1 MQRLKIFVGSALL
14 LFTFILLAPSFVKPD
29 IPPNIKDVAASFEM
43 EKNSFD
49 KGEFLNYR
57 LKQKELKLALKA
69 YFDAA
74 ITSGDLVGAGVSIVR
89 GDSILISEGFGKRS
103 VNGKEAV
110 NDETLFRL
118 GSLSKG
124 FAGVL
129 AANIKH
135 EGKLDWNDKVSD
147 YLPEFR
153 LGDLN
158 NTEHITLA
166 NILSHTSG
174 TPYHSFTNLIEAGLP
189 LSDIATRFKD
199 IVPISEPGALY
210 SYQNAMFALCGEMM
224 SRATGQK
231 INTLMSDRLFKPL
244 GMCTTNMDHET
255 LTTALNIALPH
266 VKARKGW
273 RTTRLRNNYYN
284 AIAAG
289 GISSTAHDMARWM
302 RFLLG
307 NNPEIMDTSAIG
319 EAFNPFVKIGGYKY
333 YKKWPGHV
341 ASYYGFGWRIH
352 KYEDQSS
359 NSVKTIWHHGGSV
372 NNYRNEIGMYPED
385 NLGIC
390 VLLNSH
396 SKIAQRVVPDLNEI
410 VRKVYAQKFDEMTFN
425 GVHTNQPV
433 ASMQ

>member
-1 MQRLKIFVGSALL
+1 MQRFKIFVGSMLL
-14 LFTFILLAPSFVKPD
+14 LLVFILLAPSFTKAD
-29 IPPNIKDVAASFEM
+29 TPNDSKHLAFKAALKETAFNKD
-43 EKNSFD
+43 D
-49 KGEFLNYR
+49 FLRYR
-57 LKQKELKLALKA
+57 SKQKELKSALTA
-69 YFDAA
+69 YFKKA
-74 ITSGDLVGAGVSIVR
+74 IASGDIVGAGVSIVH

-103 VNGKEAV
+103 ANRSESVNG
-110 NDETLFRL
+110 ETLFRL

-129 AANIKH
+129 AAQIKH
-135 EGKLDWNDKVSD
+135 EGKLNWNDRVSD
-147 YLPEFR
+147 YLPDFR
-153 LGDLN
+153 LGDKN

-174 TPYHSFTNLIEAGLP
+174 TPYHSFTNLVEAGLP
-189 LSDIATRFKD
+189 LSDIASRFGD
-199 IVPISEPGALY
+199 IAPISEPGMLY

-231 INTLMSDRLFKPL
+231 INTLLNDRLFTPL
-244 GMCTTNMDHET
+244 GMCTTTMDHES
-255 LTTALNIALPH
+255 LMAAANIAMPH
-266 VKARKGW
+266 VKVHNGW
-273 RTTRLRNNYYN
+273 RSTKLRNNYYN

-307 NNPEIMDTSAIG
+307 NSPEIMEASAIG

-352 KYEDQSS
+352 KYEDQASQS
-359 NSVKTIWHHGGSV
+359 IKTIWHHGGSV

-390 VLLNSH
+390 VLLNGH
-396 SKIAQRVVPDLNEI
+396 SRIAKNVVPDLNKI
-410 VRKVYAQKFDEMTFN
+410 VREVYSKNFNELAFNHNSDHKVSL
-425 GVHTNQPV
+425 H
-433 ASMQ
+433 